1 VKTGTEGSRAWIVVL
16 AVAAIY
22 AGSCA
27 LLLSRRQW
35 DVSRFVVAGGPEVD
49 ASHVPPGLTVVENVY
64 DGAAFYRLSIDPVT
78 TEKTAFGIPLDNPPY
93 RQQRI
98 VYPLLVHFLSFGHVE
113 WIPALL
119 VAVNFIAVLVMTFG
133 AIRLARVFAIADWWG
148 AMPALYAGFL
158 IAFSRDTAEI
168 VAWAFG
174 VWAIVSVSRSA
185 WTSATILFVCAAL
198 ARESTLILAVGILAE
213 SVVDRVTNRPRRIP
227 WYVAVAPLCVYIA
240 WQYSL
245 AVRWHQ
251 SGIGSSLF
259 QPEIPFAQYVQ
270 VFREALSRRTVQLR
284 LHFAECV
291 FLAIVAGAVLTSFR
305 KSSAP
310 LRWRL
315 SWAGY
320 AALASVLGNTVWGEH
335 FGFMRVLSDLYVTS
349 TVVLYGASP
358 RLRSLVAALSSVLF
372 AYLLVHID

>member
-1 VKTGTEGSRAWIVVL
+1 VNTGTEGSKTWIVVL
-16 AVAAIY
+16 AIAAIY

-27 LLLSRRQW
+27 LLLSRRHW
-35 DVSRFVVAGGPEVD
+35 DISRFVVAGGAEVD
-49 ASHVPPGLTVVENVY
+49 ASRVPPGLTVVENAY
-64 DGAAFYRLSIDPVT
+64 DGAAFYRLAIDPLT
-78 TEKTAFGIPLDNPPY
+78 IEKTAFGIPLDNPPY

-98 VYPLLVHFLSFGHVE
+98 VYPLLVHLLSFGHVE

-133 AIRLARVFAIADWWG
+133 AVHLARVFAIADWWG

-185 WTSATILFVCAAL
+185 FTSATILLVCAAL

-213 SVVDRVTNRPRRIP
+213 TIADRVRSRPRRVP
-227 WYVAVAPLCVYIA
+227 WSVAVAPICVYIA
-240 WQYSL
+240 WQFVL
-245 AVRWHQ
+245 AMRWHD
-251 SGIGSSLF
+251 SGIGSSMF
-259 QPEIPFAQYVQ
+259 QPEIPFAQYIH
-270 VFREALSRRTVQLR
+270 VFREALARRTVQLR

-291 FLAIVAGAVLTSFR
+291 FLAIVAGAVVAALR

-315 SWAGY
+315 SWVGY

-335 FGFMRVLSDLYVTS
+335 FGFMRVLSDFYVMS

-358 RLRSLVAALSSVLF
+358 RLRGLVATLSSVLF